1 MSVISEIATARYITD
16 AAASRFQIKA
26 FVAGVLSALG
36 HNPTIAI
43 RDFAGEVRFQPGT
56 LEVASLELRLK
67 ASSFEVT
74 NQIRDK
80 DKREIEENMHRDVLE
95 TDQFPEIVFQS
106 SAASAV
112 KTGEGQFRIDLNG
125 SLTLHGVTR
134 SQPISDIRDRERR
147 IVTRA
152 RRFLDTAVRLS
163 NPSGIRGWW
172 YVEAER
178 RAEVLVRDRG
188 AAEDGNNLSMC
199 LAIPGQIVEITPGDE
214 HSAIVDIV
222 GVRRR
227 VDIRLVEDEFTAPG
241 DWVLS
246 MSVSP

>member
-1 MSVISEIATARYITD
+1 MAVTSEIATARYITD
-16 AAASRFQIKA
+16 AAASRFQIKG

-56 LEVASLELRLK
+56 LEAASLELRLK

-95 TDQFPEIVFQS
+95 TDQFPEIVFRS

-125 SLTLHGVTR
+125 GLTLHGVTR
-134 SQPISDIRDRERR
+134 PQPIQTY
-147 IVTRA
+147 VTVSEELVARA

-178 RAEVLVRDRG
+178 RGEVLVRDRG
-188 AAEDGNNLSMC
+188 AADAGIISQCALQYQDKS
-199 LAIPGQIVEITPGDE
+199 
-214 HSAIVDIV
+214 SK
-222 GVRRR
+222 
-227 VDIRLVEDEFTAPG
+227 
-241 DWVLS
+241 
-246 MSVSP
+246 

>member
-1 MSVISEIATARYITD
+1 MAVTSEIATARYITD
-16 AAASRFQIKA
+16 AAASRFQIKG

-56 LEVASLELRLK
+56 LEAASLELRLK

-125 SLTLHGVTR
+125 GLTLHGVTR
-134 SQPISDIRDRERR
+134 SQPIQTY
-147 IVTRA
+147 VTVSEELLRA
-152 RRFLDTAVRLS
+152 RGDFSILLSDYQIRPVSAVGGTLKLKDELKCS
-163 NPSGIRGWW
+163 FEI
-172 YVEAER
+172 VAR
-178 RAEVLVRDRG
+178 RKRE
-188 AAEDGNNLSMC
+188 
-199 LAIPGQIVEITPGDE
+199 
-214 HSAIVDIV
+214 
-222 GVRRR
+222 
-227 VDIRLVEDEFTAPG
+227 
-241 DWVLS
+241 
-246 MSVSP
+246 

>member
-1 MSVISEIATARYITD
+1 MAVTSEIATAHYITD
-16 AAASRFQIKA
+16 AAASRFQIKG

-43 RDFAGEVRFQPGT
+43 RDFAGEVQFQPGT
-56 LEVASLELRLK
+56 LEAASLELRLK

-95 TDQFPEIVFQS
+95 TDQFLEIVFRS

-134 SQPISDIRDRERR
+134 PQPIQTYVTVSEERL
-147 IVTRA
+147 RA
-152 RRFLDTAVRLS
+152 RGDFSILLSDYQIRPVSAVGGTLKLKDELKCS
-163 NPSGIRGWW
+163 F
-172 YVEAER
+172 E
-178 RAEVLVRDRG
+178 
-188 AAEDGNNLSMC
+188 
-199 LAIPGQIVEITPGDE
+199 IVAGRKRE
-214 HSAIVDIV
+214 
-222 GVRRR
+222 
-227 VDIRLVEDEFTAPG
+227 
-241 DWVLS
+241 
-246 MSVSP
+246 